1 MSLLQHICGDRF
13 YSCLNESLVEVV
25 SWNLTHIQYY
35 GVLAYNIKFSFSR
48 PGEVTSS
55 WPSPS
60 PQPSPDSLS
69 KPEHQSSSFHGEH
82 IWQNHSDVNH
92 NNSVNTPITSPS
104 PVPTHGWVIQ
114 SPTSSPG
121 TYFGRNE
128 SGTPFMNGYD
138 SLPSPQMS
146 SSVESLGNGG
156 FFGPQY
162 CSPTVHD
169 DWSHMNDSENTRR
182 GDLIEHGG
190 PLDYSRVSPAH
201 PPVGLVCLS
210 GSWPQNGQ
218 MGKDCEKRDVETQRP
233 KNGYCSSW
241 KGSEL
246 ADYASMP
253 IPFQRS
259 ISCKSDDDSW
269 IGRGKESLT
278 GSSYPKQNPSSELHM
293 RIDQCYEQLRYLE
306 KERRKVG

>member
-1 MSLLQHICGDRF
+1 MLKYMC
-13 YSCLNESLVEVV
+13 
-25 SWNLTHIQYY
+25 
-35 GVLAYNIKFSFSR
+35 NIFCIYR
-48 PGEVTSS
+48 PGDVHSS
-55 WPSPS
+55 WLSPS
-60 PQPSPDSLS
+60 PQPSPDPIS
-69 KPEHQSSSFHGEH
+69 KPEQQSSSFHGEH
-82 IWQNHSDVNH
+82 IWQNNADVNH

-104 PVPTHGWVIQ
+104 PVPAHACWVIQ

-121 TYFGRNE
+121 AYLGRSEN
-128 SGTPFMNGYD
+128 GTPYVNGYD

-162 CSPTVHD
+162 CSPIVHD
-169 DWSHMNDSENTRR
+169 DWTHSSDTENSRR
-182 GDLIEHGG
+182 LELVEHVGSFE
-190 PLDYSRVSPAH
+190 YNRVPPAH
-201 PPVGLVCLS
+201 APVNLVCLS

-218 MGKDCEKRDVETQRP
+218 TPKEYEKTEVETRNV
-233 KNGYCSSW
+233 KNGYSW
-241 KGSEL
+241 KGNEHV
-246 ADYASMP
+246 DYQAKP

-259 ISCKSDDDSW
+259 VSCKSDDDSW

-278 GSSYPKQNPSSELHM
+278 SSSYPKQNPSTELHL

>member
-1 MSLLQHICGDRF
+1 
-13 YSCLNESLVEVV
+13 
-25 SWNLTHIQYY
+25 
-35 GVLAYNIKFSFSR
+35 
-48 PGEVTSS
+48 
-55 WPSPS
+55 
-60 PQPSPDSLS
+60 
-69 KPEHQSSSFHGEH
+69 
-82 IWQNHSDVNH
+82 
-92 NNSVNTPITSPS
+92 
-104 PVPTHGWVIQ
+104 
-114 SPTSSPG
+114 
-121 TYFGRNE
+121 
-128 SGTPFMNGYD
+128 MNGYD

-169 DWSHMNDSENTRR
+169 DWTPLSDPENTRR
-182 GDLIEHGG
+182 GDVMEHGG
-190 PLDYSRVSPAH
+190 SFDYSRVSQAH
-201 PPVGLVCLS
+201 QPVGLVCLS

-218 MGKDCEKRDVETQRP
+218 MGKDCEKSDVETQRP

-241 KGSEL
+241 KGT
-246 ADYASMP
+246 DYPSMP

-293 RIDQCYEQLRYLE
+293 RIDQCYEQLRHLE

>member
-1 MSLLQHICGDRF
+1 ML
-13 YSCLNESLVEVV
+13 
-25 SWNLTHIQYY
+25 
-35 GVLAYNIKFSFSR
+35 FSFSR
-48 PGEVTSS
+48 PGEVASS
-55 WPSPS
+55 WLSPS
-60 PQPSPDSLS
+60 PQPSPDSVS
-69 KPEHQSSSFHGEH
+69 KPEQQRSSFHGEN
-82 IWQNHSDVNH
+82 IWQNLADVNH

-104 PVPTHGWVIQ
+104 PVPARGWVIQ

-128 SGTPFMNGYD
+128 NGTPFMNGYD

-169 DWSHMNDSENTRR
+169 DWTHMSDSENTRR
-182 GDLIEHGG
+182 GELVEHGG
-190 PLDYSRVSPAH
+190 SFDYSRVSPAH

-218 MGKDCEKRDVETQRP
+218 MDKEYEKVDVETQRP

-246 ADYASMP
+246 ADYHAKS

-259 ISCKSDDDSW
+259 ISSKSDDDSW
-269 IGRGKESLT
+269 IGRGKESLM
-278 GSSYPKQNPSSELHM
+278 GSLYPKQNPSSELHV

-306 KERRKVG
+306 KERRKVGWDLVCFYV